1 MLAIFGLI
9 HRPLLTK
16 TLKPIKPAYSYLR
29 FCTFSDQMYSKWPRD
44 SLQIGR
50 AAEVHWG
57 EEIWETECCSRV
69 QLQPVWAAHRAKHK
83 ATVRTCLL
91 AQQVIFSNYSWV
103 ILWCHID
110 QSGSSD
116 VMYVF
121 CLCSSNQ
128 LFCKLTLRHLNRQPH
143 HVLRHVNGKR
153 FKKALSKCQCIT
165 YLSMCTSP
173 VV

>member
-1 MLAIFGLI
+1 MATRF
-9 HRPLLTK
+9 
-16 TLKPIKPAYSYLR
+16 PANWPSCRSSLRGRNMRNWVLQQSSTTASMSRTSCQAQSNRKDMFACPTSY
-29 FCTFSDQMYSKWPRD
+29 
-44 SLQIGR
+44 
-50 AAEVHWG
+50 
-57 EEIWETECCSRV
+57 
-69 QLQPVWAAHRAKHK
+69 
-83 ATVRTCLL
+83 
-91 AQQVIFSNYSWV
+91 FSNYSWV

-173 VV
+173 VKIQDVTHLSSQTSCVIAISQEGKQSYLMSLFIC